1 MKNFLLI
8 CITAC
13 LFLTGLYLAIG
24 KSLSNLVQ
32 PTPATP
38 SQLKSNQTAKTLLAQ
53 QTQTAPEQK
62 HTKASNDF
70 ESSNS
75 EEAITLCSD
84 EKVNS
89 FPLEKLAK
97 QLNNEYDVFD
107 NHTLLNALKD
117 NAVTLESKITYGL
130 LSYAQNPEQ
139 PQPLITLFSDYPN
152 NRYLAHQT
160 LLACANQVCDEQTI
174 QSALTTDRNNGASWL
189 AYASLIDPK
198 QNPQQTL
205 DAIINAANTQE
216 YNEYRQQTYYFFD
229 ETLNQ
234 LNMNNDLLFFIG
246 TESLLA
252 ATPSPSFSTINKIC
266 SNVTQDEVGLLDAC
280 INIGER
286 LEQSQSTLLSTAI
299 GIALQRKAYEVRND
313 QSEIAFLNAKT
324 QDFQKLLIQSTQAM
338 QLMWQSKQRTLNY
351 VLALKN
357 SNEVDAARYLVEQAI
372 TLSNDPEF
380 DPCVI
385 EW

>member
-24 KSLSNLVQ
+24 KPLSNLVK

-53 QTQTAPEQK
+53 KTQTAPKQK

-97 QLNNEYDVFD
+97 QLNNEYGVFD

-130 LSYAQNPEQ
+130 LSFAQNPEQ
-139 PQPLITLFSDYPN
+139 PQPLIALFSDYPN

-205 DAIINAANTQE
+205 DAIINAANAQE

-313 QSEIAFLNAKT
+313 QSEIAFLNAKS
-324 QDFQKLLIQSTQAM
+324 QDFQKLLIQSSQAVQIM
-338 QLMWQSKQRTLNY
+338 LQSEQRTLNY
-351 VLALKN
+351 LQSLKN
-357 SNEVDAARYLVEQAI
+357 RNEVDAARYLVEQAI
-372 TLSNDPEF
+372 TLSNDPNF
-380 DPCVI
+380 DPCVS